1 MEADLQ
7 SFVTFYLTGRKQ
19 AGRLDDMGPLKLRPA
34 ALAGYAD
41 LTRLRYDFPLVL
53 IDTPSGERFA
63 EPLSRLVDAALDQ
76 LASHA
81 DAERIRQHAFRLE
94 QRIREK
100 LVAGESGLL
109 SEIWHKAAQ
118 ELGKKDPLA
127 RDSLARLKIHLK
139 PVFILEM
146 VYHLDKRVNIVVVP
160 CYMVSS
166 AEIYNAHLIKILAE
180 LHLDLLCGTL

>member
-81 DAERIRQHAFRLE
+81 DAERIRQHAFKLE

-100 LVAGESGLL
+100 LVAA
-109 SEIWHKAAQ
+109 KAACSPKSGTRRPRNSARKTRWQ
-118 ELGKKDPLA
+118 ETASPGSRNSSP
-127 RDSLARLKIHLK
+127 RT
-139 PVFILEM
+139 
-146 VYHLDKRVNIVVVP
+146 VP
-160 CYMVSS
+160 CSTAMVPCP
-166 AEIYNAHLIKILAE
+166 AN
-180 LHLDLLCGTL
+180 